1 MAGEPNDPRNTRE
14 FVVLW
19 NDTVEEHLTGQL
31 TQLLPGLRGDVRA
44 TDSARDA
51 AVARHLVHALRL
63 AALSGDA
70 AAALRYLS
78 DAARADHDGRGD
90 GLRPVEPRD
99 VPAAHLEFR
108 QGDR

>member
-19 NDTVEEHLTGQL
+19 NETVEEHLTRQL
-31 TQLLPGLRGDVRA
+31 TQLLPGLLGDDRP

-70 AAALRYLS
+70 AAGLRYLS
-78 DAARADHDGRGD
+78 GTARVGDVGGADSG
-90 GLRPVEPRD
+90 GLP
-99 VPAAHLEFR
+99 
-108 QGDR
+108 